1 MQKIKLA
8 TTELMVSPLC
18 LGTVNY
24 GSDMSVKDSLHQLSH
39 YVQLGGN
46 FIDTARIYGI
56 WAGKGEAL
64 SERIIGQ
71 WIKET
76 GLRDKI
82 VLATKGAHPDWDQM
96 DTMRVQPHMITE
108 DLDKSLKHL
117 CMDVIDLYFLH
128 RDDPAVPVI
137 DILLELEKA
146 VKQGKIKHYGCS
158 NWTLARILE
167 AERVAKEEGLTGFV
181 CNQLMWSLADVHFD
195 GLTDKTFVL
204 MDDEMY
210 ANHTRTGMGAMAY
223 MSIAKGYFMRRA
235 AGENLPQSVR
245 AVYDTAENERIYHTM
260 TINNADP
267 LTASLTYLTNHPFA
281 SVAIASFDSDQ
292 QLEDAM
298 GCYENKY
305 DAKLMDALAKEKRFI
320 V

>member
-1 MQKIKLA
+1 MEKIKLA
-8 TTELMVSPLC
+8 STELMVSPLC

-24 GSDMSVKDSLHQLSH
+24 GSDMSVEDSLHQLSH

-46 FIDTARIYGI
+46 FIDTARIYGV

-71 WIKET
+71 WIKES

-82 VLATKGAHPDWDQM
+82 VLATKGAHPDWDRM
-96 DTMRVQPHMITE
+96 DKMRVQPHMIAE
-108 DLDKSLKHL
+108 DLDQSLKHL
-117 CMDVIDLYFLH
+117 CTDVIDLYFLH

-137 DILLELEKA
+137 DILQELEKA
-146 VKQGKIKHYGCS
+146 VKQGKIRYYGCS

-210 ANHTRTGMGAMAY
+210 ANHIRTGMGAMAY

-235 AGENLPQSVR
+235 AGENLPESVR
-245 AVYDTAENERIYHTM
+245 AVYDTAENERIYNIM
-260 TINNADP
+260 IENNADP

-298 GCYENKY
+298 GCYETKY
-305 DAKLMDALAKEKRFI
+305 DAKLMDALAKEKKFI